1 MKALMISALFLL
13 AAFEIVAQQP
23 CGIYATKEDFLA
35 DKVTYSFDNCDMV
48 VKLNKDIV
56 GKHDSHKLRFKYD
69 FVYGYFD
76 GKSKYRA
83 FGSRSPWTNHG
94 FYKVIYEKDIVVYER
109 VMKDLRS
116 NTYVFYYYSAS
127 KDSPIVPLKP
137 RFYSYSYKH
146 GGKKGALQIN
156 TARLKRHIGLP
167 VDDNEAVA
175 RVEVHTPNHF

>member
-1 MKALMISALFLL
+1 MNAMTLTALFL
-13 AAFEIVAQQP
+13 FVALETLGQQP

-35 DKVTYSFDNCDMV
+35 NKVTYAFDECDMV

-56 GKHDSHKLRFKYD
+56 GKHDNHKLRFKYD
-69 FVYGYFD
+69 FVFGYFD

-127 KDSPIVPLKP
+127 KESPIIPLKP
-137 RFYSYSYKH
+137 RFYSYTNV
-146 GGKKGALQIN
+146 GKKGALQIN
-156 TARLKRHIGLP
+156 TAKLKKHIGLP
-167 VDDNEAVA
+167 VEDSEAVA
-175 RVEVHTPNHF
+175 RVEVNKPNQF